1 MLRRV
6 LEGENEVKGYEGMGR
21 KNGKV
26 IKNVRRRGEGQEKEN
41 GEGKIG
47 KKEKGEGR
55 TEKGWERGK
64 KGCIKKIF
72 L

>member
-1 MLRRV
+1 
-6 LEGENEVKGYEGMGR
+6 MGR

>member
-1 MLRRV
+1 MWEEEERDKSRKT
-6 LEGENEVKGYEGMGR
+6 EGGGR
-21 KNGKV
+21 ENGKV